1 MKIRNMYVALDCDD
15 PMKLAQFY
23 SKLTNFKLIDA
34 DDTNNN
40 LEWIELNNEN
50 DEVEIAFQKIPNYR
64 KPTWPEGTTPQQAH
78 LDFIVNDLSEAEK
91 LVVGLGATKAPF
103 QPGSPASSQYE
114 YEFIVFFD
122 PAGHPFCLI
131 SDKK

>member
-15 PMKLAQFY
+15 PIKLAQFY
-23 SKLTNFKLIDA
+23 SKLTNFKLSDA
-34 DDTNNN
+34 DDANNN
-40 LEWIELNNEN
+40 LEWIELKNEN

-91 LVVGLGATKAPF
+91 LVVGLGATKAQF